1 VREKP
6 GAERAEG
13 NFASGRLEG
22 LGSRRVL
29 SEPTVVQT
37 GEFKADSLDGLGV
50 ETLANG
56 ERYEGSFR
64 SGKRHGFG
72 QLIGP
77 DERARASRWEDGK
90 LVESAP

>member
-1 VREKP
+1 VRDKP

-22 LGSRRVL
+22 LGTRRVL
-29 SEPTVVQT
+29 TEPTMVQT
-37 GEFKADSLDGLGV
+37 GEFKGDALDGLGV

-64 SGKRHGFG
+64 AGKRHGFG
-72 QLIGP
+72 QMIGP
-77 DERARASRWEDGK
+77 DERARTSRWDDGK
-90 LVESAP
+90 LVESTP